1 MGWRHPSLCA
11 LYSTFIYAF
20 ICTVLLLVYIHFSTL
35 PGRYS
40 KSDTL
45 NRTLERNIEPAIG
58 VRFAVEQSDLGGTD
72 SVEYTNVIPVIDFKD
87 LGHKKRKLLLL
98 IIVSTAPGRFKRRQ
112 GIRETWWKNCHNNRE
127 VRCLFLTDGFITDNA
142 QRDLIIQERSKYKD
156 IELQPLLGW
165 EFGLRFLSQIRWAF
179 AKFDFQY
186 FLRIDDDYF
195 LCLKRLL
202 AELPWRP
209 KRNLV
214 WGSFHCEA
222 GITWIDESFMI
233 FTPDIIDKFLSQ
245 NESTRLCHAHADQQ
259 IGIWLNDIPTRHL
272 VHDSRLHHTV
282 APASF
287 SPQFVNVTNVCDSY
301 LGIHGTYEDK
311 MLYFGLNSND
321 SMKVESPFPDFST
334 FCKSKTFDYRIFN
347 KEWKYQPKLCKD
359 NPRWNVGRTIYVG
372 RENRPP

>member
-1 MGWRHPSLCA
+1 MVCDDGD
-11 LYSTFIYAF
+11 STA
-20 ICTVLLLVYIHFSTL
+20 VSMDLLPKATSAHISFL
-35 PGRYS
+35 PIL
-40 KSDTL
+40 DF
-45 NRTLERNIEPAIG
+45 N
-58 VRFAVEQSDLGGTD
+58 DLGINKT
-72 SVEYTNVIPVIDFKD
+72 
-87 LGHKKRKLLLL
+87 KLLLL
-98 IIVSTAPGRFKRRQ
+98 IIVSTAPQRVARRHA
-112 GIRETWWKNCHNNRE
+112 IRDTWWRHCTGNQVKC
-127 VRCLFLTDGFITDNA
+127 VFVTDGFIKDNA

-202 AELPWRP
+202 AELPRRP

-245 NESTRLCHAHADQQ
+245 NESTRLCHPHADQQ

-272 VHDSRLHHTV
+272 VHDSRLYHTV
-282 APASF
+282 EPASF
-287 SPQFVNVTNVCDSY
+287 SPHFSDVTNVCDSY
-301 LGIHGTYEDK
+301 LGIHGTYVDK
-311 MLYFGLNSND
+311 MRYFGVNSND
-321 SMKVESPFPDFST
+321 GMKNESAFPAFST
-334 FCKSKTFDYRIFN
+334 FCGVRKFDYRVFGPRWRY
-347 KEWKYQPKLCKD
+347 EPKLCKD
-359 NPRWNVGRTIYVG
+359 SPTWDTSKQIYIG
-372 RENRPP
+372 RENKM

>member
-1 MGWRHPSLCA
+1 MCCCPF
-11 LYSTFIYAF
+11 YY
-20 ICTVLLLVYIHFSTL
+20 Y
-35 PGRYS
+35 
-40 KSDTL
+40 
-45 NRTLERNIEPAIG
+45 
-58 VRFAVEQSDLGGTD
+58 Q
-72 SVEYTNVIPVIDFKD
+72 
-87 LGHKKRKLLLL
+87 
-98 IIVSTAPGRFKRRQ
+98 
-112 GIRETWWKNCHNNRE
+112 
-127 VRCLFLTDGFITDNA
+127 VRCLFLTDGFIADNA

-156 IELQPLLGW
+156 IELQPLQGW

-209 KRNLV
+209 KQNLV

-245 NESTRLCHAHADQQ
+245 NESTRLCHPHADQQ
-259 IGIWLNDIPTRHL
+259 IGIWLNDIPSRHL
-272 VHDSRLHHTV
+272 VHDSRLHHAD

-311 MLYFGLNSND
+311 MRYFGVNSND

-334 FCKSKTFDYRIFN
+334 FCQTKTFDYRIFN

-372 RENRPP
+372 RENRPPWPRAVNDVVSKQISVFNKIGRPRSWNPICNEVLFPINHKHRTFRGHKAGEFGKFSEYS